1 MSANLLA
8 QRHLS
13 VITRH
18 ADAELARIQDTIE
31 HGVLVDDRSD
41 LERLLGELRA
51 IDHPVVPKT
60 LDLIGHA
67 AGDSSLLRLG
77 NWVIDAT
84 SPTVT
89 AFFRELADHE
99 VLPRLGV
106 YAVRL
111 LGCQTAETE
120 HGRATLCAL
129 SDLLGLEVY
138 GTTELVF
145 ASHYDRHGF
154 KEERDFLLLSSTE
167 VRRRTRPQHALI
179 CGAPDPRT
187 LDVDA
192 LPTTSLQAGE
202 RAWPQR
208 IASGEAAGA
217 ILRLIRRGEG
227 ATMTG
232 LLTAPRCEIA
242 LPAAR
247 AGAYHVAQI
256 LLDYQ
261 LIRVYPDGPEGDG
274 VVYPVT
280 DPHALR
286 TIVDTLPSA

>member
-1 MSANLLA
+1 MSAPLLA

-18 ADAELARIQDTIE
+18 ADSELARIQDTIE
-31 HGVLVDDRSD
+31 HAVLVDDRSD
-41 LERLLGELRA
+41 LERLLGELLA
-51 IDHPVVPKT
+51 IEHPVVPKT
-60 LDLIGHA
+60 LDLIGHSTA
-67 AGDSSLLRLG
+67 DSSLLRLG
-77 NWVIDAT
+77 DWVIDAT

-89 AFFRELADHE
+89 AFFRELADHA

-106 YAVRL
+106 CAVRL

-120 HGRATLCAL
+120 QGRATLCAL

-138 GTTELVF
+138 GSTELIF
-145 ASHYDRHGF
+145 ASHYDRHGY
-154 KEERDFLLLSSTE
+154 KDERDFLLTSSTD
-167 VRRRTRPQHALI
+167 VRRKARPSQALLR
-179 CGAPDPRT
+179 GTPYSRT

-192 LPTTSLQAGE
+192 LPTTSLQVGE

-208 IASGEAAGA
+208 IASGDAAGA
-217 ILRLIRRGEG
+217 FLRLIRRGEG
-227 ATMTG
+227 GTMPG
-232 LLTAPRCEIA
+232 LLTGPRCEIA

-261 LIRVYPDGPEGDG
+261 FIRVYPDGPDGDG
-274 VVYPVT
+274 VVYPVV
-280 DPHALR
+280 DPQALR
-286 TIVDTLPSA
+286 TIVDSLPSS